1 MADVQTTSATGSA
14 SEEWEAFVLEERGI
28 DYVPPADRHARPLDL
43 FWTWA
48 GSTANVLV
56 FLYGAIVVFI
66 GLSFTQ
72 AIFVIV
78 LGGAAGWLLLG
89 LGSLIGP
96 NAGTGSLAAA
106 RAPFGINGNRF
117 NALSNWV
124 LVIGYEVADLA
135 VIVLAGIALFNHA
148 GIHTSDTLKVIVILL
163 AVAIQLPLP
172 LYGHATVV
180 KSMRFLSV
188 GLIAWFCVMAALLVS
203 KVHPSA
209 LHQHAGMAGITAAL
223 ALTLSGGGL
232 GWVAYTADYSRYI
245 PKEASKKAIFGWS
258 ALGAFISQ
266 TFLMILGAAVTTT
279 VSGTGDLVGGLSQA
293 FASWFVV
300 PYLFLAII
308 SLYAVNT
315 IDLYSSGLN
324 LQTIGVHIK
333 RWQAVC
339 VDLVICT
346 VLLFFVIFSNR
357 FLELLED
364 FILFGLV
371 WIAPFVAIYLVDFA
385 LRRGHYDPVSL
396 LRRTGGVYW
405 RENGFNWAAV
415 IPLLI
420 GMFLA
425 MMSISTTVYVGPIA
439 NRLGGSDWSIVIGGG
454 AAGLLYLV
462 FGGRRA
468 VEEGKQTAAQEAE
481 LNREASQLVSH
492 VTTD

>member
-1 MADVQTTSATGSA
+1 MADVQAPTSRPA
-14 SEEWEAFVLEERGI
+14 SEEWEAFTLEQRGI
-28 DYVPPADRHARPLDL
+28 DYVPPSDRHAKPLDL

-66 GLSFTQ
+66 GLSFAQ
-72 AIFVIV
+72 AVVIIV
-78 LGGAAGWLLLG
+78 VGGFAGWLLLG

-96 NAGTGSLAAA
+96 NAGTGSLAAG
-106 RAPFGINGNRF
+106 RAAFGINGNRF
-117 NALSNWV
+117 NAFSNWV

-148 GIHTSDTLKVIVILL
+148 GIDTSTILKVVVILL

-180 KSMRFLSV
+180 KAMRFLSV

-232 GWVAYTADYSRYI
+232 GWVAYTSDYSRYI
-245 PKEASKKAIFGWS
+245 PRDASKSGVFWFS
-258 ALGAFISQ
+258 ALGAFLSQ

-279 VSGTGDLVGGLSQA
+279 VSGTGDLIGGLSKA
-293 FASWFVV
+293 FPGWFVV

-324 LQTIGVHIK
+324 LQTIGIHIK

-339 VDLVICT
+339 IDLLICT

-396 LRRTGGVYW
+396 LRRTGGLYW
-405 RENGFNWAAV
+405 RDNGFNWPAV
-415 IPLLI
+415 IALFV
-420 GMFLA
+420 GMFAA
-425 MMSISTTVYVGPIA
+425 MMSISTTVYSGPLS
-439 NRLGGSDWSIVIGGG
+439 NLWGKSDWSIAIGGG
-454 AAGLLYLV
+454 LAAILYVAL
-462 FGGRRA
+462 GGRRA
-468 VEEGKQTAAQEAE
+468 IEEGKQTQAHEAE
-481 LNREASQLVSH
+481 LDREATQLVSQ